1 MTGDA
6 TTSGARTG
14 GALTGRAAGGV
25 GSAPAPPPPPPDPG
39 APRAGSWLRT
49 ARTRS
54 WPRAVGAG
62 VALLAAGAPV
72 GAVVQGTAWWGYAGG
87 VVALVVL
94 VGVVGGTVRWPWSA
108 GVAAVQLGAVAGAL
122 TALFADSGVLR
133 VLPGRGAV
141 GDLAALLA
149 EAGTQIRTGVAPVPA
164 TPAMLLLV
172 TGAFGLGAVAV
183 HAVAVGAR
191 APAAAG
197 ILLLAVF
204 AVPTALA
211 EDLLPA
217 WMPAAAAA
225 GFGLLLLAG
234 PGVRALRRAPGGV
247 VVTAAAVALALGVGA
262 ATDGIGTAGRLG
274 GAGAPAGRAGDIGL
288 SPFTALR
295 GQLQQSTPTD
305 LFRVAGLPRPTYLR
319 ALTLNSY
326 VPDSGWQPSRPGP
339 GTPLTGG
346 LPAAG
351 EPGDRATVEV
361 ENVGFRDYWLPLFG
375 EPLRVDGVAG
385 DGWAYDPASG
395 TAFSSRPRREDGW
408 TQEALLPA
416 PSVEALRAAGGAA
429 GGTSVD
435 PAFLS
440 TDGID
445 PRVAAIAA
453 DVTSGA
459 ATDFDRAVALNR
471 WFSGPDSG
479 FTYDLSTGPGG
490 GDDAMVEFLTRGR
503 RGYCEQ
509 FASAMT
515 AMLRTVGVPARV
527 AVGFTAGR
535 DDGAVRVVST
545 ADAHA
550 WVEAWLPGAGWTTF
564 DPTPLSDGRAVVPPY
579 VADADGAGDDVPEA
593 AATAPPEQPE
603 AATPW
608 PGPSPGPDPA
618 ADAPAVAEPPAA
630 APPAAPGPSALL
642 PVLLGLAG
650 AAAVAAVV
658 AAPALLRV
666 RRRRHRL
673 AAAAAG
679 GPGAADAAW
688 DELLAES
695 ADRGAPGRATDTVRA
710 AARRLADGHG
720 LDEGARRAL
729 GTVVGIVEES
739 WYGGVDAAPDALTA
753 PLRAVLD
760 AVAAG
765 TPRGVR
771 GTLLPRSVV
780 GAPGHRAPRG
790 RDGGEGS
797 GDRDDADA
805 PDVGTDDAATVRR

>member
-1 MTGDA
+1 M
-6 TTSGARTG
+6 
-14 GALTGRAAGGV
+14 TGRALTDG
-25 GSAPAPPPPPPDPG
+25 PPTDRAPDP
-39 APRAGSWLRT
+39 ARHVPPLPDAAPPRAGSWV
-49 ARTRS
+49 
-54 WPRAVGAG
+54 RAVCAG
-62 VALLAAGAPV
+62 VALLVAGAPV
-72 GAVVQGTAWWGYAGG
+72 GAVVQGTAWWRYAAG

-94 VGVVGGTVRWPWSA
+94 VGVVGGAVRWLRPA
-108 GVAAVQLGAVAGAL
+108 AVTAVQLVALAGAV
-122 TALFADSGVLR
+122 TALFSGSGVLR

-141 GDLAALLA
+141 GDLAALLG

-172 TGAFGLGAVAV
+172 TGAFGLAAVAV

-211 EDLLPA
+211 DELLPA
-217 WMPAAAAA
+217 WVLAAAAA

-234 PGVRALRRAPGGV
+234 PGDASSPAAGGLRRAPGGV
-247 VVTAAAVALALGVGA
+247 VVTAAAVVLALGAGA
-262 ATDGIGTAGRLG
+262 AAGGIGTAGRLG
-274 GAGAPAGRAGDIGL
+274 DTGAAASRGGDIGL
-288 SPFTALR
+288 SPFTSLR
-295 GQLQQSTPTD
+295 GQLQQSAPTD
-305 LFRVAGLPRPTYLR
+305 LFRVSGLPRPTYLR

-339 GTPLTGG
+339 GTPLTGD
-346 LPAAG
+346 LPAVD
-351 EPGDRATVEV
+351 ESGDRATVEV

-385 DGWAYDPASG
+385 DRWAYDPASG
-395 TAFSSRPRREDGW
+395 TAYSSRPRQEEGW

-416 PSVEALRAAGGAA
+416 PSAEALRTAGGATGNA
-429 GGTSVD
+429 AVD
-435 PAFLS
+435 PVFLS

-445 PRVAAIAA
+445 PRVGALAAE
-453 DVTSGA
+453 VTSGT

-471 WFSGPDSG
+471 WFTGPGSP
-479 FTYDLSTGPGG
+479 FTYDLSTAPGN

-535 DDGAVRVVST
+535 EAGAVRVVGT
-545 ADAHA
+545 GDAHA
-550 WVEAWLPGAGWTTF
+550 WVEAWFPGVGWTTF
-564 DPTPLSDGRAVVPPY
+564 DPTPLTEGRAGVPPY
-579 VADADGAGDDVPEA
+579 VADAAGDGAPEA
-593 AATAPPEQPE
+593 AGTTAPEQPA
-603 AATPW
+603 AATPT
-608 PGPSPGPDPA
+608 PEPSPSTATDPA
-618 ADAPAVAEPPAA
+618 TDAGAPAEPPAA
-630 APPAAPGPSALL
+630 APPPPAPGPPELL
-642 PVLLGLAG
+642 PVLLGLAA
-650 AAAVAAVV
+650 AAAVAVLV
-658 AAPALLRV
+658 AAPALLRGH
-666 RRRRHRL
+666 RRRRRL
-673 AAAAAG
+673 ATAAAG

-688 DELLAES
+688 AELLAES
-695 ADRGAPGRATDTVRA
+695 TDRGAPGRATDTVRGSA
-710 AARRLADGHG
+710 GRLADAHG

-729 GTVVGIVEES
+729 RTVVGIVEES

-765 TPRGVR
+765 TPSGLRGR
-771 GTLLPRSVV
+771 LLPRSVV
-780 GAPGHRAPRG
+780 GAPRRRVRRG
-790 RDGGEGS
+790 GGD
-797 GDRDDADA
+797 DRDDARVD
-805 PDVGTDDAATVRR
+805 PGTDDAATARR